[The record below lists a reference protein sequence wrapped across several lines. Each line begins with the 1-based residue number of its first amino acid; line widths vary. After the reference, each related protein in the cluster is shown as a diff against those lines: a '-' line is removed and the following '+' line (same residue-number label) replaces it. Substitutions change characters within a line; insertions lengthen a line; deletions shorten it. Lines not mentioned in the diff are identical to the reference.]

1 VIVSLSLPLDAIVH
15 IVDIAIVVW
24 IIHTIRLSSFRDG
37 AMMKMAGHQPNV
49 PIRPVTIPIHVE
61 DSLIVQAIATAL
73 AIEQLAVADTLT
85 PPAATILWRV

>member
-1 VIVSLSLPLDAIVH
+1 
-15 IVDIAIVVW
+15 
-24 IIHTIRLSSFRDG
+24 
-37 AMMKMAGHQPNV
+37 MMKMVGHLPNV

-85 PPAATILWRV
+85 PPAATIL